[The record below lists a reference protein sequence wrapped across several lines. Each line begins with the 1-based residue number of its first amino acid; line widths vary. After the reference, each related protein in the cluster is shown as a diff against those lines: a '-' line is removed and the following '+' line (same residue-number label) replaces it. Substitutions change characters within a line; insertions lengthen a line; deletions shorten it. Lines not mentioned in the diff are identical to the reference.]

1 LEVFLSLFLKKLE
14 VKKNTNRL
22 QTSDFKVQ
30 TRSQKQT
37 DSFHSKTTVTVTTPV
52 LVFCNT
58 KKYVMESS
66 EEKVVAV
73 IMVGGPTKG
82 INSVFPY
89 QFSFFFFIIN
99 FGFLFDFFVVAGTR
113 FRPLSFNTPK
123 PLFPLAGQPM
133 VHHPISACK
142 RVSFFFFFFFLNF

>member
-1 LEVFLSLFLKKLE
+1 
-14 VKKNTNRL
+14 
-22 QTSDFKVQ
+22 
-30 TRSQKQT
+30 
-37 DSFHSKTTVTVTTPV
+37 
-52 LVFCNT
+52 
-58 KKYVMESS
+58 MESS

-82 INSVFPY
+82 TKLCPFLYIEVR
-89 QFSFFFFIIN
+89 QFSWWVLDFDDSCLLLI
-99 FGFLFDFFVVAGTR
+99 LFPGTR

-142 RVSFFFFFFFLNF
+142 RVFYF

>member
-1 LEVFLSLFLKKLE
+1 
-14 VKKNTNRL
+14 
-22 QTSDFKVQ
+22 
-30 TRSQKQT
+30 
-37 DSFHSKTTVTVTTPV
+37 
-52 LVFCNT
+52 
-58 KKYVMESS
+58 MESS

-82 INSVFPY
+82 NITFVFHLI
-89 QFSFFFFIIN
+89 FFFFSFVYN
-99 FGFLFDFFVVAGTR
+99 FLFFFFLLFVGTR

-142 RVSFFFFFFFLNF
+142 RVSFFFLL